1 MTLRTFFPYILYVND
16 VITPG
21 AVNFRNQSEPV
32 RVNIS
37 GDDQWF
43 IFRKLIDDASDAIFN
58 VAVKSKTSLDLS
70 ILSTKHSVTPY
81 IFYIKP
87 PSWIEGKIESI
98 GVQYRSGST
107 DKSVLEQTIKFIFV
121 EYFIHTCLTLLKVQ
135 SFPIFYQLFYKQRP
149 VKFSITVHITDTGT
163 LKQTIFFTNISPSG
177 ENL

>member
-43 IFRKLIDDASDAIFN
+43 IFRKLIDDAGDAIFN
-58 VAVKSKTSLDLS
+58 VAVKSKTSLDL
-70 ILSTKHSVTPY
+70 
-81 IFYIKP
+81 
-87 PSWIEGKIESI
+87 
-98 GVQYRSGST
+98 R
-107 DKSVLEQTIKFIFV
+107 TIYFV
-121 EYFIHTCLTLLKVQ
+121 NSQSNNPFHLLY
-135 SFPIFYQLFYKQRP
+135 YQFSDTLFYKQRL

>member
-43 IFRKLIDDASDAIFN
+43 IFRKLIDDAGDAI
-58 VAVKSKTSLDLS
+58 
-70 ILSTKHSVTPY
+70 
-81 IFYIKP
+81 
-87 PSWIEGKIESI
+87 
-98 GVQYRSGST
+98 
-107 DKSVLEQTIKFIFV
+107 EQTIKFIFV

>member
-1 MTLRTFFPYILYVND
+1 MSSRPVQSIFGSGRNRLKLARCDDL
-16 VITPG
+16 
-21 AVNFRNQSEPV
+21 ANFN
-32 RVNIS
+32 
-37 GDDQWF
+37 
-43 IFRKLIDDASDAIFN
+43 L
-58 VAVKSKTSLDLS
+58 

-87 PSWIEGKIESI
+87 PSWIEGKIENI

>member
-43 IFRKLIDDASDAIFN
+43 IFRKLIDDAGDAIFN
-58 VAVKSKTSLDLS
+58 VAVKSKTSLDLRTIYFVNS
-70 ILSTKHSVTPY
+70 Q
-81 IFYIKP
+81 

>member
-1 MTLRTFFPYILYVND
+1 M
-16 VITPG
+16 
-21 AVNFRNQSEPV
+21 EM
-32 RVNIS
+32 
-37 GDDQWF
+37 
-43 IFRKLIDDASDAIFN
+43 
-58 VAVKSKTSLDLS
+58 
-70 ILSTKHSVTPY
+70 VTPY

-163 LKQTIFFTNISPSG
+163 FKQTIFFSQIFHNQVKIYRWVFNSLPANG
-177 ENL
+177 DYCRLLINFANGLVPDQA